1 MARQKRKLKILP
13 SNFVEENRIH
23 FDSNDELYANEHYGY
38 YLICTIPKSSVV
50 KNPRRYIYYKFKEQ
64 YMQVLY
70 FWQLYFSLHLK
81 KEFYQKF

>member
-64 YMQVLY
+64 YCNEINSTYKLNY
-70 FWQLYFSLHLK
+70 KIKL
-81 KEFYQKF
+81 ER

>member
-38 YLICTIPKSSVV
+38 YLIM
-50 KNPRRYIYYKFKEQ
+50 YYSKKF
-64 YMQVLY
+64 
-70 FWQLYFSLHLK
+70 SCK
-81 KEFYQKF
+81 KP